1 MSTELLRLLSEATH
15 QPPWIRPWGRATIHA
30 WGLDGVEND
39 TRSLDLAIAAVN
51 ALPDLLAVVD
61 AARRGPRQAGRRP
74 MTDDAVIQAARAA
87 WAASP
92 RRVLVALAGIVAGVF
107 AGYVLLVVAIVMG
120 TPQ

>member
-1 MSTELLRLLSEATH
+1 
-15 QPPWIRPWGRATIHA
+15 
-30 WGLDGVEND
+30 
-39 TRSLDLAIAAVN
+39 
-51 ALPDLLAVVD
+51 
-61 AARRGPRQAGRRP
+61 

-87 WAASP
+87 WEASP